1 MRIRQLI
8 PTRRVLLCL
17 ALLGVGLGGF
27 GCGTED
33 EQNTSSKPW
42 NSPEGYQNGGLP
54 SMMQSH

>member
-1 MRIRQLI
+1 MSLRQFI
-8 PTRRVLLCL
+8 QKRRLLLCM
-17 ALLGVGLGGF
+17 ALLGVVLGGF